1 MTDTIPRSFTNDL
14 SHTLGEA
21 VGRIWSSMP
30 QDVQHRLFE
39 AAVMHH
45 GEGVRSQLAV
55 YLHNKHARTCAALR
69 ARAILEPDSLG
80 G

>member
-1 MTDTIPRSFTNDL
+1 MDAIDRSVTGDL

-21 VGRIWSSMP
+21 VGRIWSSIP

-39 AAVMHH
+39 AAVLHQ
-45 GEGVRSQLAV
+45 GESVRSQLAV
-55 YLHNKHARTCAALR
+55 HLHNKHARTWAAMR